1 MSEIR
6 SGNETGLNTPRDFGD
21 NCLNAFLT
29 EISDDITGACM
40 VPVQLPQREI
50 INIIKRAKKWFYKK
64 YEYSVKENYYHIPRS
79 IFDTEYFKSNRT
91 LTLPHAGSSDPEG
104 LKKDLGGAVYSVF
117 GLHDLSSGWNS
128 AGGGMDVRFQSGSDF
143 SMEKMLFRGM
153 SEGSGAA
160 EQAEE
165 LQFYV
170 LNASLADMSRQILNN
185 PISYNYSQL
194 TGDLK
199 IMGDT
204 PKGDVILEVYETIS
218 DCALYDDEIFFRYI
232 SAKIKQSLGAKL
244 GIFKFAMPGNV
255 EFDYGA
261 IKDMGDDELAAIEE
275 EIKGDEGVDWM
286 FHS

>member
-6 SGNETGLNTPRDFGD
+6 SGDESSLNTPRDFGG
-21 NCLNAFLT
+21 NCENTFLS
-29 EISDDITGACM
+29 EISDDISGACM
-40 VPVQLPQREI
+40 IPIQLPQREI
-50 INIIKRAKKWFYKK
+50 LNIIKRAKKWFYKK
-64 YEYSVKENYYHIPRS
+64 YEYSVKENYYHIPKS
-79 IFDTEYFKSNRT
+79 VFDTQYFKDNRT
-91 LTLPHAGSSDPEG
+91 LTLPGAGV
-104 LKKDLGGAVYSVF
+104 GGGGQVYAVY
-117 GLHDLSSGWNS
+117 GLYDLASGFTGS
-128 AGGGMDVRFQSGSDF
+128 GGGMDIRFQGGSDF

-165 LQFYV
+165 LQYYV

-218 DCALYDDEIFFRYI
+218 DCALYGDEIFFRYV

-261 IKDMGDDELAAIEE
+261 IKDMGDEELEKIEE

>member
-6 SGNETGLNTPRDFGD
+6 SGNESSLNTPRDFGG
-21 NCLNAFLT
+21 NCQNAFLS
-29 EISDDITGACM
+29 EIADDITGACM

-64 YEYSVKENYYHIPRS
+64 YEYSVKENYYHIPNS
-79 IFDTEYFKSNRT
+79 IFSTQYFKDNRT
-91 LTLPHAGSSDPEG
+91 LTLPGASADGSG
-104 LKKDLGGAVYSVF
+104 QVYSVY
-117 GLHDLSSGWNS
+117 GLYDLSSGWNS
-128 AGGGMDVRFQSGSDF
+128 AGGGMDVRFQGGSDF

-165 LQFYV
+165 LQYYV

-218 DCALYDDEIFFRYI
+218 DCALYEDELFFRYV

-261 IKDMGDDELAAIEE
+261 IKDMGDEELAIIEE